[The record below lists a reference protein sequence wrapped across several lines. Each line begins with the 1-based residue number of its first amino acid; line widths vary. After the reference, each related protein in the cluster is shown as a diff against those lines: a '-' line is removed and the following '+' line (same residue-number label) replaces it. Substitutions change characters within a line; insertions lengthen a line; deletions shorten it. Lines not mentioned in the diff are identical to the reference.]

1 MTKVL
6 VCDYDKTFYLNDL
19 DIIKNIKMVKQFRSL
34 GNLFII
40 ATGRS
45 YYDFMKKKNKYNIEY
60 DYVLLNHGATIIDNQ
75 DNVLY
80 NYPINEDINSIKNN
94 LELSKSMEYFC
105 CSKLDSR
112 VEFNHDN
119 LTKIAVRYL
128 PLVNIPKIKEN
139 LDSKFHNINCYL
151 VSTNMLEIISN
162 NIDKSKALKILIND
176 LHIDKSQ
183 VYTIGDS
190 YTDINMV
197 RDFNGYCMK
206 GSIQELRNV
215 SQEEYKSVSELVKKR
230 I

>member
-19 DIIKNIKMVKQFRSL
+19 DIIKNIKTVKQFRSL

-75 DNVLY
+75 DNVLN
-80 NYPINEDINSIKNN
+80 NYPIIEDINSIKNN

-128 PLVNIPKIKEN
+128 PFVNIPKIKEN
-139 LDSKFHNINCYL
+139 LDNKFYNINCYL

-162 NIDKSKALKILIND
+162 DIDKSKALKILINN

-206 GSIQELRNV
+206 GSIQELKNV
-215 SQEEYKSVSELVKKR
+215 SKEEYKSVSELVKK
-230 I
+230 II

>member
-1 MTKVL
+1 MTKIL

-19 DIIKNIKMVKQFRSL
+19 DIIKNIKMVKQFRNL

-80 NYPINEDINSIKNN
+80 NYPINEDMNSIKNN

-112 VEFNHDN
+112 VEFSHDN

-128 PLVNIPKIKEN
+128 PLVNIPRIKEN
-139 LDSKFHNINCYL
+139 LDSKFHNINSYL
-151 VSTNMLEIISN
+151 VSSNMLEIISN
-162 NIDKSKALKILIND
+162 DIDKSKALKILIND

-215 SQEEYKSVSELVKKR
+215 SQEEYKSVSELVKK
-230 I
+230 II